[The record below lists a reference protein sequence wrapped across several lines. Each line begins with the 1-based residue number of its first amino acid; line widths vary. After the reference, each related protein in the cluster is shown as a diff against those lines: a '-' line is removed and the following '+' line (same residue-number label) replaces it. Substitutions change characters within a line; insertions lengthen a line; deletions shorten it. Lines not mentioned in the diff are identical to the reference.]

1 MNLPQRIEIAM
12 EEAISHLEGALHFTL
27 EDSPSHRVA
36 LIDGWNDCQGTR
48 CSIAHYLVGLRA
60 CAIDAALRINAILE
74 DNVEDQLEILE
85 NVIAVVG
92 NDNTISDDQKQHER
106 NPWIAEGIW
115 HMCMTIAARR
125 SELHPCGQIIAL
137 DYAHIIT
144 KDHGLD
150 VAAIYEHD
158 GIIGL
163 SLVETKTYR
172 DRPDRALYDAV
183 VFFKE
188 VDEGKH
194 SARIRQTVQTMRSA
208 LSPEQQSKIS
218 SSFWKRNRT
227 YIPNP
232 HYLCVQDK
240 PIDWTRRRPSLRNLQ
255 PDKLNILIMPH
266 LITDFDVFFD
276 QVSDEMR
283 EFARGLQNV

>member
-1 MNLPQRIEIAM
+1 M
-12 EEAISHLEGALHFTL
+12 EEAISHLEGALRFTL
-27 EDSPSHRVA
+27 QECPSHRAA
-36 LIDGWNDCQGTR
+36 LIDGWNDCQETR

-60 CAIDAALRINAILE
+60 CAMDAALRINAILE
-74 DNVEDQLEILE
+74 DNEEDQVEILE

-92 NDNTISDDQKQHER
+92 NDNNISDDQKQHER

-115 HMCMTIAARR
+115 HMCMAIAARR
-125 SELHPCGQIIAL
+125 NELHPCGHIIAL
-137 DYAHIIT
+137 DYAHVIT

-158 GIIGL
+158 DIVGL

-172 DRPDRALYDAV
+172 DRPDKALYDAV
-183 VFFKE
+183 VLFRE

-208 LSPEQQSKIS
+208 LLPEQQSKIS
-218 SSFWKRNRT
+218 TSFWKRNRT

-232 HYLCVQDK
+232 HYLSLQDK
-240 PIDWTRRRPSLRNLQ
+240 PIDWTRRRPSLRNLL
-255 PDKLNILIMPH
+255 PDRLNILIMPH
-266 LITDFDVFFD
+266 LITEFDSFFD
-276 QVSDEMR
+276 RISDEMR